1 MSLSVIIVFF
11 SSRRRHTRCSRD
23 WSSDVC
29 SSDLVLATAHRQP
42 ARTAQTIKCGACRT
56 SARMCDVPRMSAGTL
71 QRARNTPTT
80 MMREITRGETPMV
93 TSFVGASAAPS
104 QAPAAKP
111 QRIPKACKLLR
122 RETSDAGKVSSKLMV
137 VRLALTDPSQDNEP
151 GQKYDQRH
159 PKVDVLQDR
168 RPPPPRLVVF
178 IAIWHQSLPAETFYC
193 LKVVGLPIG
202 IASYYALLLLSRN
215 PLTRIARSVSVLSA

>member
-1 MSLSVIIVFF
+1 MWCLPHVGTNV
-11 SSRRRHTRCSRD
+11 RCTADECRH
-23 WSSDVC
+23 
-29 SSDLVLATAHRQP
+29 
-42 ARTAQTIKCGACRT
+42 
-56 SARMCDVPRMSAGTL
+56 
-71 QRARNTPTT
+71 
-80 MMREITRGETPMV
+80 
-93 TSFVGASAAPS
+93 
-104 QAPAAKP
+104 
-111 QRIPKACKLLR
+111 
-122 RETSDAGKVSSKLMV
+122 
-137 VRLALTDPSQDNEP
+137 ALTDPSQDNEP